1 MMIYLGLGKN
11 EYVLPH
17 KDIFDA
23 IELLYDLFP
32 DRYVSGLDFEP
43 EIEDLGIEVEEY
55 AEIYEC

>member
-11 EYVLPH
+11 EYVIPH

-23 IELLYDLFP
+23 IELLHDLF
-32 DRYVSGLDFEP
+32 RYRCVSGLDFEP

-55 AEIYEC
+55 AEV